1 MKHTKHLLSSLFVA
15 ALVLGGW
22 ASAQA
27 QTEITLRAPL
37 PMKESFEQLLPKF
50 EMKTGVKVNA
60 TYGTGVG
67 TKQEAAKGDPYDV
80 FVILPPY
87 EEALNSGNLV
97 KKDGKIVGAFILA
110 ITVKKGSPLPDIS
123 SAAAV
128 KKDLLDAKALV
139 TVDPTMGSV
148 GVATNACLKKLNIL
162 DQVQSKVKY
171 VPNGGGVGK
180 SVLDGTSDI
189 GLGPYV
195 SDLKGQQE
203 PRSHRGRRPA
213 ERCFDS
219 DRHFHRPSHQGQGR
233 QSRQGTGAVPG
244 LARSGSGL
252 QGRRDSAAQ
261 VAASASQFVR
271 F

>member
-1 MKHTKHLLSSLFVA
+1 LRHRKHLLSSLFVA

-37 PMKESFEQLLPKF
+37 PMKESFDQLIPKF
-50 EMKTGVKVNA
+50 EMKTGYKVMA

-67 TKQEAAKGDPYDV
+67 TKQEAAKGEPYDV

-87 EEALNSGNLV
+87 DEALNSGNLV

-110 ITVKKGSPLPDIS
+110 MTVKKGAPLPDIS
-123 SAAAV
+123 SAASV
-128 KKDLLDAKALV
+128 KKVLLDAKTIS

-148 GVATNACLKKLNIL
+148 GVATNECLTKLGIK
-162 DQVQSKVKY
+162 DQVQSKVTY

-180 SVLDGTSDI
+180 MVTDGTAEI

-195 SDLKGQQE
+195 SDLKGNKNPNLIVVGGLPKE
-203 PRSHRGRRPA
+203 ASTPTNIFIVPA
-213 ERCFDS
+213 THAKDAKASKQLVDFLDTAEAK
-219 DRHFHRPSHQGQGR
+219 
-233 QSRQGTGAVPG
+233 AVYEEAG
-244 LARSGSGL
+244 IQAGKK
-252 QGRRDSAAQ
+252 
-261 VAASASQFVR
+261 
-271 F
+271 

>member
-1 MKHTKHLLSSLFVA
+1 MKKNLLSSLFVA
-15 ALVLGGW
+15 AMVLGGW
-22 ASAQA
+22 ASAKA

-50 EMKTGVKVNA
+50 EMKTGYKVTA

-97 KKDGKIVGAFILA
+97 KKEGKTVGSFVLA
-110 ITVKKGSPLPDIS
+110 MTVKKGAPLPDLS
-123 SAAAV
+123 SAASV
-128 KKDLLDAKALV
+128 KKVLLDAKTIS

-148 GVATNACLKKLNIL
+148 GVATNECLTKLGIK

-171 VPNGGGVGK
+171 VPNGGGVGRM
-180 SVLDGTSDI
+180 VVDGTADI

-195 SDLKGQQE
+195 SDLKGNKNPNLVVVGGLPKGASTPTNILIIPATHAKDAKAAKQLVDFLNSDDAEAVYKEAGIQ
-203 PRSHRGRRPA
+203 PRK
-213 ERCFDS
+213 
-219 DRHFHRPSHQGQGR
+219 
-233 QSRQGTGAVPG
+233 
-244 LARSGSGL
+244 
-252 QGRRDSAAQ
+252 
-261 VAASASQFVR
+261 
-271 F
+271 